1 MGIQTARQKRK
12 DNEQQQIETLLV
24 TCGFMLSGLDHMLF
38 EVFRRIT
45 PNNKAVLQTTKANI
59 ILSYLLLVATAI
71 LSSWIVS
78 GKDNSDSKY
87 FWIFSITF
95 GYIFLLYYSTWGMR
109 YYTKAIKQAEE
120 LLKELAALMKGLLI
134 HP

>member
-95 GYIFLLYYSTWGMR
+95 GYIFLLYYSTWAMK
-109 YYTKAIKQAEE
+109 YYTKTLKQAEE
-120 LLKELAALMKGLLI
+120 LLKELAA
-134 HP
+134 